1 MKKLLTLFAGI
12 VFSVGAYSYSP
23 APFNLHDYEV
33 NHERTTLPSK
43 YDSRDLGII
52 LPSRDQGKSG
62 SCWAFT
68 ATDVAQALFH
78 KNGFE
83 SGYLAPQT
91 YPNCAIGYINL
102 NINSGGNEYIAISSN
117 ALLKAPV
124 YASKVGPFNDKD
136 YNCPTYSK
144 EDIAGYIL
152 STSDLPSY
160 DKIAIKEAIMK
171 YGSVMS
177 SIYIPANVYY
187 NGKNTYCYTA
197 VSEEDA
203 LPTNHAVNIIGWDDS
218 KNAWLVKNSWGA
230 DWGYEGTFWVSYND
244 YYISKGCV
252 SLNSFVNT
260 DDISKVYTYNTAG
273 ITGTSMGLDGGEN
286 RAHTILIAHLIEK
299 GETIEYVA
307 TYIQNPNTKVQYIV
321 QTSDDNNEKLYVS
334 EEESVKYPGLHLH
347 KLKDPVMSNGDTL
360 LFEITYTSDRE
371 FPVATERAKP
381 GYCTIEQ
388 NENQW
393 FYINKGWKPATE
405 LGYNFVL
412 YVYTKEPQEETGID
426 EVEANSTN
434 FITQNGLNPEIWEDA
449 IQVSV
454 FDISGRNYCTIKEG
468 GNIPTLNKGCY
479 VLVIDKKD
487 GSFAV
492 EKFNIFNN

>member
-12 VFSVGAYSYSP
+12 LFSVGAYSYSP
-23 APFNLHDYEV
+23 APFNLHDYTV
-33 NHERTTLPSK
+33 GHKRASYPAK
-43 YDSRDLGII
+43 YDSRELNII
-52 LPSRDQGKSG
+52 LPSRDQGRSG
-62 SCWAFT
+62 CCWAFT
-68 ATDVAQALFH
+68 ATDVAQALFY
-78 KNGFE
+78 KNGYE
-83 SGYLAPQT
+83 TGYLAPQI

-124 YASKVGPFNDKD
+124 YASKVGAFNDKD

-177 SIYIPANVYY
+177 SIYIPANEYY

-203 LPTNHAVNIIGWDDS
+203 LPTNHAVNIIGWDDT
-218 KNAWLVKNSWGA
+218 KGCWLVKNSWGPN
-230 DWGYEGTFWVSYND
+230 WGNNGTFWVSYND

-273 ITGTSMGLDGGEN
+273 ITGTSMGLNGGEN

-334 EEESVKYPGLHLH
+334 EEETVKYPGLHLH

-393 FYINKGWKPATE
+393 FYINRGWKPATE
-405 LGYNFVL
+405 LGYNFIL
-412 YVYTKEPQEETGID
+412 YVYTKEQENTTDIEETT
-426 EVEANSTN
+426 VNVSK
-434 FITQNGLNPEIWEDA
+434 FFTQSGLNPEIWEDA